1 MTIKYAYGYFEVIEY
16 EDDTENEY
24 DDLPELIPIDD
35 IDDNMPEL
43 IPIDDI
49 DDNMSE
55 YIFIDDSY
63 VNMPELI
70 PIDDFSFYYTYFSN

>member
-35 IDDNMPEL
+35 IDDNM
-43 IPIDDI
+43 
-49 DDNMSE
+49 SE
-55 YIFIDDSY
+55 YILIDDSY
-63 VNMPELI
+63 VNMPKLI
-70 PIDDFSFYYTYFSN
+70 PIDDFGYYYTYFSN